1 MKLHVFH
8 RTRYL
13 YDGPVYDSFN
23 EARLQP
29 PDTQGQ
35 RRQSFILKI
44 LPATKLTHY
53 LDFYLNCVHVFEL
66 PEPHQELLVEATSI
80 VSTAE
85 VEPLPETA
93 SLAPLAKMGECARMD
108 RCYDFLQPSHYIA
121 LSPEVDEFA
130 VNAPGEGDAWQL
142 SLAIMHRVYREITYQ
157 TASTTVHTM
166 TAEVLATRRG
176 VCQDLAHVMIGCCRA
191 RRIPARYVS
200 GYIYN
205 GPAGQLKGAQAT
217 HAWVEVFLP
226 NHGWRGLDPTNDTQV
241 DGRYVKLA
249 VGRDYFDVSPIRGSF
264 RGAQGREMR
273 VDVLLTRMDGLSTSS
288 GSDVVEARYS

>member
-66 PEPHQELLVEATSI
+66 PEPHQELMVEATSI
-80 VSTAE
+80 VSTADIA
-85 VEPLPETA
+85 PLPEDA
-93 SLAPLAKMGECARMD
+93 ALAPLANMSDCARMD

-121 LSPEVDEFA
+121 LTPEVEEFA
-130 VNAPGEGDAWQL
+130 VSAPENGDAWQL
-142 SLAIMHRVYREITYQ
+142 ALAIMHQVYREISYH
-157 TASTTVHTM
+157 TASTTVHT
-166 TAEVLATRRG
+166 TAAEVLKTRRG
-176 VCQDLAHVMIGCCRA
+176 VCQDLAHVMIGFCRV

-205 GPAGQLKGAQAT
+205 GPTGQLKGAQAT

-226 NHGWRGLDPTNDTQV
+226 EHGWRGLDPTNDTQV

-249 VGRDYFDVSPIRGSF
+249 VGRDYSDVSPIKGSF
-264 RGAQGREMR
+264 RGAHGRELR
-273 VDVLLTRMDGLSTSS
+273 VDVLLTRLDGLSNST